1 MDITRFA
8 LGIRFAALAEQ
19 PHKEFARKIFEGIFS
34 VLTLTELCDLT
45 LYGGPDPFTS
55 SSEYDKESDV
65 YLVVLMGG
73 KLKQMRKVYRAIAED
88 AALDMYMMHDRPF
101 VENNR
106 LYKVEGLSYF
116 GQVKPSGRIE
126 GGDGTLDGLTVP
138 KKRGRRKPV
147 GKGIKVLLAPADY
160 ESLSSIEAIK
170 RLTVAARRHF
180 QGIKL
185 APFPINEGGA
195 GFVRST
201 VTAFGGAVRKTSVA
215 SCTCVGKKD
224 ACYGVI
230 NGRTAVLETD
240 EAFTPGGISSL
251 GVGEMLRRAL
261 DEGLKRVIIGMDDAY
276 LGDCGMGVARALGVR
291 FFDEGG
297 NELAC
302 SSTTLPLI
310 ARAETEYLHPRLSET
325 EILIIDATAHNDI
338 VPPNGE
344 DKLISALNASLS
356 TNENE
361 LSGFARTMCALTGA
375 KYSRDYGDLLTAI
388 GFNKLAKNTALLVTG
403 CSVLNKETMRQC
415 KPMHAI
421 IKRCAELKIPVAA
434 VVNSV
439 DDGLSDLYDIT
450 NAGIMTVT
458 PSEDAAAQDYA
469 KCFDDAADRMF
480 RFIRMGRDV
489 EKIGAPHQ
497 KKVRPWHMMMIE
509 SWKK

>member
-1 MDITRFA
+1 MNITRFA

-34 VLTLTELCDLT
+34 VLTLTELNELT
-45 LYGGPDPFTS
+45 LYGGPDPLTPS
-55 SSEYDKESDV
+55 GEYDKESDV

-73 KLKQMRKVYRAIAED
+73 KLKQMRKVYRAIAAD

-116 GQVKPSGRIE
+116 GQVKSTGRIE

-147 GKGIKVLLAPADY
+147 GKGIKVLLAPTDY
-160 ESLSSIEAIK
+160 EGISSIEAIK

-185 APFPINEGGA
+185 APFPINEGNA
-195 GFVRST
+195 GFVKSII
-201 VTAFGGAVRKTSVA
+201 TACGGAIRKTSVA
-215 SCTCVGKKD
+215 GCTCVGKKD
-224 ACYGVI
+224 ASYGVVS
-230 NGRTAVLETD
+230 GRTAVLETA
-240 EAFTPGGISSL
+240 EAFSSGGISSL

-261 DEGLKRVIIGMDDAY
+261 DEGLKRIIIGMDDAY

-325 EILIIDATAHNDI
+325 EIIIIDATTHTDL
-338 VPPNGE
+338 VPPKGI
-344 DKLISALNASLS
+344 DKLVCALNASLD
-356 TNENE
+356 TRDGE
-361 LSGFARTMCALTGA
+361 LTGFAWTMCALTGA

-388 GFNKLAKNTALLVTG
+388 GFDKLARNTALLVTG
-403 CSVLNKETMRQC
+403 CSVLDKEAMRPG
-415 KPMHAI
+415 KPMYAI

-434 VVNSV
+434 VVDSV
-439 DDGLSDLYDIT
+439 DDGLSELYDIT

-458 PSEDAAAQDYA
+458 VSDDEQDYA
-469 KCFDDAADRMF
+469 RHFDDAADRMF

-489 EKIGAPHQ
+489 EKIGTPHQ
-497 KKVRPWHMMMIE
+497 KKVRPWHTMMIE